1 MIDACAPR
9 VEVMQRLRFTDEQR
23 AVIEHPDSACVVACA
38 GAGKTATLVEYAKA
52 RLDSRILYIVYNRSA
67 RIEATAKFKSQGLNH
82 IRIETAHSL
91 AYKEMVSGT
100 GVELHPKGNL
110 KPQDVIEWC
119 DSLPRFSNELDSLI
133 FAKHVVSL
141 ANKFC
146 NGREQKIHHIDYV
159 RLVKE
164 PSAKYFVNRHI
175 DHIEDAA
182 ESILQRMWDGV
193 LPITHDAYLKKFQL
207 QSPILPYTHILTD
220 EGQDSNPCWMD
231 VFLRQPAIRVIV
243 GDSHQSIYGYRGAI
257 DSLNMVDFPRFTL
270 TGSFRFGSHIAKKA
284 MEAIRLKTLLGVSV
298 HDFKI
303 TGLGPGKP
311 REKTE
316 RAVLAR
322 SNLGLISHA
331 IEAVCKKGKKCAY
344 EGEIQNYT
352 FMSDG
357 TNLYDILNLYVGKPE
372 RIRDGFIQ
380 KFETY
385 ENLVQYQK
393 EVDDRELGM
402 VVDLISTYSTG
413 LFGFMREIREK
424 AVGKDR
430 AELILSTCHKSKGG
444 EFDDVTLGS
453 DFINGE
459 KILKLLTAAQAKPPK
474 PFDLQATIE
483 EINLLYV
490 AITRSRRLLD
500 MPFPIWS
507 AGSA

>member
-1 MIDACAPR
+1 M
-9 VEVMQRLRFTDEQR
+9 RLTDEQI
-23 AVIEHPDSACVVACA
+23 AVVNHPESACVTACA

-52 RLDSRILYIVYNRSA
+52 RPNSSILYIVYNRSA
-67 RIEATAKFKSQGLNH
+67 RIEATAKFKRQGLNLV
-82 IRIETAHSL
+82 RVETAHSL
-91 AYKEMVSGT
+91 AYKEMVAGQ
-100 GVELHPKGNL
+100 GYEIHPKGNL
-110 KPQDVIEWC
+110 KPQDVLEWYE
-119 DSLPRFSNELDSLI
+119 SVPRFSSELDKLI

-146 NGREQKIHHIDYV
+146 NGREQQIHHIDYV
-159 RLVKE
+159 KLVKE
-164 PSAKYFVNRHI
+164 PSAKYFANRHL

-182 ESILQRMWDGV
+182 ESILQRMWDGI

-207 QSPILPYTHILTD
+207 QSPVLPYTHVLTD
-220 EGQDSNPCWMD
+220 EGQDSNPCWLD

-257 DSLNMVDFPRFTL
+257 DSLSMVDFPRFNL

-284 MEAIRLKTLLGVSV
+284 AEAIRLKTLLGVSV
-298 HDFKI
+298 SDFKI
-303 TGLGPGKP
+303 KGLGPGKP
-311 REKTE
+311 REKSE

-331 IEAVCKKGKKCAY
+331 IEAVCNKGKKCAY

-357 TNLYDILNLYVGKPE
+357 TNLYDILNLYVGKSE
-372 RIRDGFIQ
+372 RIRDEFIR
-380 KFETY
+380 KFESY
-385 ENLVQYQK
+385 ENLVQYQR

-402 VVDLISTYSTG
+402 VIDLISTYSTG
-413 LFGFMREIREK
+413 LFGFIREIKEK

-430 AELILSTCHKSKGG
+430 AQLILSTCHKSKGA

-459 KILKLLTAAQAKPPK
+459 KLRKLLAGAKARPPK

-490 AITRSRRLLD
+490 AVTRSRRLLD
-500 MPFPIWS
+500 IPFPIWS
-507 AGSA
+507 DGNA

>member
-1 MIDACAPR
+1 MIS
-9 VEVMQRLRFTDEQR
+9 LTYEQR
-23 AVIEHPDSACVVACA
+23 AVIEHSESACVTACA

-52 RLDSRILYIVYNRSA
+52 RPDSRILYIVYNRSA
-67 RIEATAKFKSQGLNH
+67 RIEATAKFKRQGLNH
-82 IRIETAHSL
+82 VRVETAHSL
-91 AYKEMVSGT
+91 AYREVVSGK
-100 GVELHPKGNL
+100 GYEIHSRGNL
-110 KPQDVIEWC
+110 KPQDVLEWC
-119 DSLPRFSNELDSLI
+119 ESIPKFSNELDKLI
-133 FAKHVVSL
+133 FARHVVSL
-141 ANKFC
+141 ANRFC
-146 NGREQKIHHIDYV
+146 NSREKRIHHIDYV
-159 RLVKE
+159 KAVKE
-164 PSAKYFVNRHI
+164 PSAKYFTNRHL

-207 QSPILPYTHILTD
+207 QSPVLAYTHVLTD
-220 EGQDSNPCWMD
+220 EGQDSNPCWLD
-231 VFLRQPAIRVIV
+231 VFLRQPGVKVIV

-257 DSLNMVDFPRFTL
+257 DSLSLVDFPRFNL
-270 TGSFRFGSHIAKKA
+270 TGSFRFGTHIAKKA

-303 TGLGPGKP
+303 TGLGPGKA

-331 IEAVCKKGKKCAY
+331 IEAVCNKGKKCAY

-352 FMSDG
+352 FMTDG

-372 RIRDGFIQ
+372 RIRDDFIR
-380 KFETY
+380 KFESY

-393 EVDDRELGM
+393 EVEDRELGM

-413 LFGFMREIREK
+413 LFGFIREIREK
-424 AVGKDR
+424 AVGKDQ
-430 AELILSTCHKSKGG
+430 AEVILSTCHKSKGA

-459 KILKLLTAAQAKPPK
+459 KIVKLLAAAQARPPK
-474 PFDLQATIE
+474 PFDLQTVLE
-483 EINLLYV
+483 EVNLLYV
-490 AITRSRRLLD
+490 AITRSRRMLD

-507 AGSA
+507 EGRA

>member
-1 MIDACAPR
+1 MSSNR
-9 VEVMQRLRFTDEQR
+9 EGGTGLRLTDEQN
-23 AVIEHPDSACVVACA
+23 AVVKHPGSACVVACA

-52 RLDSRILYIVYNRSA
+52 RPDSRILYIVYNRSA
-67 RIEATAKFKSQGLNH
+67 RIEATAKFKRQGLNH
-82 IRIETAHSL
+82 VCVETAHSL
-91 AYKEMVSGT
+91 AYREMISSKGF
-100 GVELHPKGNL
+100 HIHASGNL
-110 KPQDVIEWC
+110 KPQDVLEWYET
-119 DSLPRFSNELDSLI
+119 LPKFSNELNKLI
-133 FAKHVVSL
+133 FARHVVSL
-141 ANKFC
+141 VNLFC
-146 NGREQKIHHIDYV
+146 NSREQRVHHIDYV
-159 RLVKE
+159 KSVKE
-164 PSAKYFVNRHI
+164 PSAKYFANRYL
-175 DHIEDAA
+175 DNIEDAA
-182 ESILQRMWDGV
+182 ESILQRMWDGI

-207 QSPILPYTHILTD
+207 QSPVLPYTHVLTD
-220 EGQDSNPCWMD
+220 EGQDSNPSWLD

-284 MEAIRLKTLLGVSV
+284 MEAIRLKELLGVPV
-298 HDFKI
+298 TGFRI
-303 TGLGPGKP
+303 QGLGPGKR

-331 IEAVCKKGKKCAY
+331 IEAVCNKGKKCAY

-372 RIRDGFIQ
+372 RIRDDFIR
-380 KFETY
+380 KFESY
-385 ENLVQYQK
+385 ESLVQYQK
-393 EVDDRELGM
+393 EVEDRELGM

-413 LFGFMREIREK
+413 LFGFIREIREK
-424 AVGKDR
+424 AVGKDQ
-430 AELILSTCHKSKGG
+430 AEVILSTCHKSKGA

-459 KILKLLTAAQAKPPK
+459 KIVKLLAAAQARPPK
-474 PFDLQATIE
+474 PFDLQTVLE
-483 EINLLYV
+483 EVNLLYV

-500 MPFPIWS
+500 IPFPIWS
-507 AGSA
+507 EGRV